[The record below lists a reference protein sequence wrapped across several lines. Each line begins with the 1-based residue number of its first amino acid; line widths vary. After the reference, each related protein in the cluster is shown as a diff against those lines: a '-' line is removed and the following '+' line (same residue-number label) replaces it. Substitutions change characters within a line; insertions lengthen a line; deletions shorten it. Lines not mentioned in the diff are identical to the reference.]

1 MEQTILEVI
10 RNRGRKTQQAS
21 LPALQQKSNEIT
33 LAYGNREKFLSTFNP
48 DVQRDICG
56 NPDICFFGGAPTL
69 GQLNATYG
77 SQTAAMWLVPQLYN
91 LSEYC
96 GCKDKLE
103 GNPLKECA
111 SVIATEFYFLSV
123 SELMLFFHR
132 FKSGRYGRF
141 YGSVDP
147 LVITTSLRDFLKERI
162 RAYDEREKAEKE
174 KADREAAK
182 NAITWEEYCMKNFG
196 ELRTHPMLRKT
207 EEEKKAA
214 KAKKAEVKQSGYDKA
229 IFEIAETIEFDE
241 IVDKHT
247 KQVFVEKFK
256 KHHGLT
262 PKEYIKKYGDRQDT

>member
-56 NPDICFFGGAPTL
+56 NPDLCFFGGAPTL

-256 KHHGLT
+256 KNHGLT